1 VSELLSH
8 QVPFQRV
15 YWYVIVLFYWR
26 VQELLELRVEIKEAR
41 RITMLHAPSK
51 VMDMEYEISGLREQ
65 LSEKSLEVVLL
76 RKKVTP

>member
-1 VSELLSH
+1 MLL
-8 QVPFQRV
+8 
-15 YWYVIVLFYWR
+15 YWR

>member
-1 VSELLSH
+1 
-8 QVPFQRV
+8 
-15 YWYVIVLFYWR
+15 VIVLFYWR

>member
-1 VSELLSH
+1 
-8 QVPFQRV
+8 
-15 YWYVIVLFYWR
+15 